1 LQLDA
6 ERPIADGLTMM
17 LYTQRGWHKAV
28 YGGGEQFDEVGALYQ
43 TLISAIAEKTGSKT
57 LTL

>member
-1 LQLDA
+1 
-6 ERPIADGLTMM
+6 MM